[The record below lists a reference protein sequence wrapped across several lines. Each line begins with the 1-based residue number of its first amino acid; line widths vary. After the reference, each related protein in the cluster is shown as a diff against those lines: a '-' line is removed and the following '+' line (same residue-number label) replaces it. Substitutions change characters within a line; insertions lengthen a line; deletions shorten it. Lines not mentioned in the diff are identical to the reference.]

1 MPEQDAEPA
10 IRPLRA
16 FKLLR
21 SEEYPAFAVLEL
33 TTPEGTARY
42 AVTREILE
50 TLSTNMAQSASRMP
64 APAPA
69 PDEAT

>member
-1 MPEQDAEPA
+1 MPEKAAEPT

-33 TTPEGTARY
+33 TTPEGAQRF

-50 TLSTNMAQSASRMP
+50 TLSSNMTQAASKMP
-64 APAPA
+64 EPKAAA
-69 PDEAT
+69 KAT